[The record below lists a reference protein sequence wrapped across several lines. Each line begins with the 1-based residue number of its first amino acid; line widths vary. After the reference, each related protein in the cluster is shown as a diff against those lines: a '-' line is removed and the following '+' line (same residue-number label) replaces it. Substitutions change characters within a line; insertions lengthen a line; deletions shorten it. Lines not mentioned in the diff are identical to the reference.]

1 MEYIVR
7 ILAAFIVFCIGCII
21 IDMNRFVTRQYKTT
35 SSKVER
41 EFHFVFISDLHNK
54 TYGRNNR
61 RLMNAIKRI
70 NPEAVF
76 IAGDMLTSK
85 PGKDFKTAVD
95 LLEQLIQRYPVFYGN
110 GNHEQRLLL
119 YPEVYGSMGAD
130 YEEALS
136 KMGIK
141 RLVNEKVTL
150 KSHNIIVKGLE
161 MDRCYYKR
169 FTKAKMQDDYLESV
183 LGVHKESSYEIL
195 IAHNPDY
202 FRQYAE
208 YGADLVLS
216 GHVHGGICK
225 IPFLGGVISPS
236 LRIFPKYDGG
246 IFYHKKKNK
255 ASSVMILSRGL
266 GTHTLPI
273 RLWNPGELIEVTIQ
287 KE

>member
-1 MEYIVR
+1 MEYILL

-21 IDMNRFVTRQYKTT
+21 FDTNRFIIRRYNIKSTKIE
-35 SSKVER
+35 K
-41 EFHFVFISDLHNK
+41 EFRFVFLSDLHNK
-54 TYGRNNR
+54 TYGQNNR
-61 RLMNAIKRI
+61 KLMKTIEEI

-85 PGKDFKTAVD
+85 PGKDFKEAID

-110 GNHEQRLLL
+110 GNHEHRLLL
-119 YPEVYGSMGAD
+119 YPEKYGSMGDD
-130 YEEALS
+130 YEKSISGL
-136 KMGIK
+136 GIK
-141 RLVNEKVTL
+141 RLINEKIVL
-150 KSHNIIVKGLE
+150 KSQNIVVKGLE
-161 MDRCYYKR
+161 VDPEYYKR
-169 FTKAKMQDDYLESV
+169 FMTFKMPDDYLESMI
-183 LGVHKESSYEIL
+183 GACEESAYEIL

-202 FRQYAE
+202 FKHYAK

-225 IPFLGGVISPS
+225 IPLLGGVISPA
-236 LRIFPKYDGG
+236 LRLFPKYDGG
-246 IFYHKKKNK
+246 IFYEKNK
-255 ASSVMILSRGL
+255 NKSSSVMIVSRGL